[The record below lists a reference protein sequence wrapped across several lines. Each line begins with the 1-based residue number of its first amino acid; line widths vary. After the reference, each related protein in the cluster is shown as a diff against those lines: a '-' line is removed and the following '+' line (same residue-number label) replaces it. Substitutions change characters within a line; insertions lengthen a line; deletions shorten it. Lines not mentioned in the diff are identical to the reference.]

1 MICKI
6 LIISKIQVIC
16 SNILNVYCTKESS
29 SSVVDVHDVHVPLL
43 TLWGW
48 HVPLLPYVWWPCLL
62 LCPQPWSFFFPH
74 WLSFAIWINSSS
86 INVASIGR
94 GDNATSGT
102 TSGVEDASIGV
113 IGVSLIGGGL
123 ILVNGASLRTD
134 VCLVPFLRALPLVHT
149 PPDWGW
155 SCVAATTLNG
165 VWSYK
170 GGTMDDIGC
179 WWGGGLMLVDGRAVR
194 LIFVINL

>member
-86 INVASIGR
+86 TNVTFIGC
-94 GDNATSGT
+94 GDDVTSGT
-102 TSGVEDASIGV
+102 
-113 IGVSLIGGGL
+113 IGGGGWHL
-123 ILVNGASLRTD
+123 HRLVDGASLRTD